1 MVAGAN
7 TLSLL
12 QSRSPW
18 CSTLV
23 LDPALLVGCPP
34 VTVSC
39 LYERGRKLLLT
50 RVQLFTRAEEMEG
63 CKRHNWVLW
72 DVPAV
77 ADSWGN
83 LPF

>member
-1 MVAGAN
+1 M
-7 TLSLL
+7 
-12 QSRSPW
+12 
-18 CSTLV
+18 
-23 LDPALLVGCPP
+23 
-34 VTVSC
+34 TVSC

-63 CKRHNWVLW
+63 CERHNWGFW